1 MRQSISQSVSESLS
15 YETKVMILH
24 LTVPRVMNY
33 KHPDE
38 FIDDSGLLLC
48 RPVFL
53 ESLRRGLALDLNYED
68 VIIASCPKSGNL
80 NVHHLWGYQ

>member
-1 MRQSISQSVSESLS
+1 MRQSVSQSVSESLS

-24 LTVPRVMNY
+24 LTVLRVMNY

-48 RPVFL
+48 RPVL
-53 ESLRRGLALDLNYED
+53 
-68 VIIASCPKSGNL
+68 
-80 NVHHLWGYQ
+80 